1 MRPESFFTD
10 LPPRHLPSPNDCCQ
24 VNRLGLERYRQL
36 VAAGYHYIPVYT
48 EQPNDAET
56 PITIFTKLT
65 EGKGRFLL
73 ESFERNH
80 QKSRYSFIGWNPLL
94 TLKAT
99 GDELTVMTRDGM
111 TVHKGD
117 PLAEVKKKLDALR
130 VAPLPELAPFY
141 GGAIGYLGYDYVRQM
156 QHLPSTTRPV
166 TDLPDLYWVVPQY
179 LVRVD
184 HLTHKITVIVL
195 TRVNPADPDKDYENA
210 VRELVLINNRLDRT
224 LPMAPLPNVVPA
236 NHPVSRF
243 TTLSRREYMDR
254 VLQVKEYIRTG
265 EVQQVVLSQRIIQEY
280 TGDPFGFYRV
290 LRSLNPSPYL
300 FYLDFGDFQL
310 AGSSPETMVRLE
322 DGVVTLKP
330 IAGTRHRG
338 ATASDDE
345 RLRQEL
351 LADEKEQAEHMIL
364 VELGRNELNQVC
376 RFGSIRLT
384 ELMTVEIYSHVMHL
398 VSVLQGELLP
408 AFSGTDLIRA
418 VFPAGTLTGAPKPRA
433 LELIEALEP
442 TRREFYGGCVGYL
455 GFNGNLD
462 TCITIR
468 TVLFYG
474 NQAHLQVGAGIV
486 AASDPAKEYEETLNK
501 AAALLIALNR
511 AQGRAT
517 S

>member
-1 MRPESFFTD
+1 
-10 LPPRHLPSPNDCCQ
+10 
-24 VNRLGLERYRQL
+24 
-36 VAAGYHYIPVYT
+36 
-48 EQPNDAET
+48 
-56 PITIFTKLT
+56 
-65 EGKGRFLL
+65 
-73 ESFERNH
+73 
-80 QKSRYSFIGWNPLL
+80 
-94 TLKAT
+94 
-99 GDELTVMTRDGM
+99 
-111 TVHKGD
+111 
-117 PLAEVKKKLDALR
+117 
-130 VAPLPELAPFY
+130 
-141 GGAIGYLGYDYVRQM
+141 
-156 QHLPSTTRPV
+156 
-166 TDLPDLYWVVPQY
+166 
-179 LVRVD
+179 
-184 HLTHKITVIVL
+184 
-195 TRVNPADPDKDYENA
+195 
-210 VRELVLINNRLDRT
+210 
-224 LPMAPLPNVVPA
+224 
-236 NHPVSRF
+236 
-243 TTLSRREYMDR
+243 
-254 VLQVKEYIRTG
+254 
-265 EVQQVVLSQRIIQEY
+265 
-280 TGDPFGFYRV
+280 
-290 LRSLNPSPYL
+290 
-300 FYLDFGDFQL
+300 
-310 AGSSPETMVRLE
+310 MVRLE

-486 AASDPAKEYEETLNK
+486 ASFRSGKR
-501 AAALLIALNR
+501 I
-511 AQGRAT
+511 
-517 S
+517 